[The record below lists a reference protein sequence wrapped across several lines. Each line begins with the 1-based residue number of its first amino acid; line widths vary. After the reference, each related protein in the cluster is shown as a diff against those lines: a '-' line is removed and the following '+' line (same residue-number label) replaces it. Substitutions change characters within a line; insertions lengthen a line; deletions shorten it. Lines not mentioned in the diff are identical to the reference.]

1 MRKIKNKRSEKVN
14 IPALIIISII
24 LFLIFQI
31 IYFLQANIFP
41 NITIAGVMPNL
52 FVIFI
57 LVIGL
62 YGNNF
67 LSLLFGIICG
77 LWIDLLYGEVIGVT
91 SAMLCLIGFVATWF
105 DTLWSKDEKIS
116 IIIMVLLSTL
126 IFEFGSYFIKSVILE
141 FEMEIK
147 TFFKIIFFEEL
158 YNVLLTI
165 IFFGMIKKFG
175 YIMERRLKRNN
186 MFTVQL

>member
-1 MRKIKNKRSEKVN
+1 MKKIKNKRREKVN
-14 IPALIIISII
+14 IPALIVIS
-24 LFLIFQI
+24 LVLLLVFVFL
-31 IYFLQANIFP
+31 YFLQANIFP
-41 NITIAGVMPNL
+41 LIPIAGVVPNL

-67 LSLLFGIICG
+67 LSLLFGIFCG
-77 LWIDLLYGEVIGVT
+77 IWIDSLYGEVIGVT
-91 SAMLCLIGFVATWF
+91 SAMLCLIGFIATWF

-126 IFEFGSYFIKSVILE
+126 IFEFGGYFIKSIILD

-147 TFFKIIFFEEL
+147 IFFKILFFEEI
-158 YNVLLTI
+158 YNILLTI
-165 IFFGMIKKFG
+165 IFFGIIKKLG
-175 YIMERRLKRNN
+175 YIMERRLKRTN
-186 MFTVQL
+186 MYTVQL